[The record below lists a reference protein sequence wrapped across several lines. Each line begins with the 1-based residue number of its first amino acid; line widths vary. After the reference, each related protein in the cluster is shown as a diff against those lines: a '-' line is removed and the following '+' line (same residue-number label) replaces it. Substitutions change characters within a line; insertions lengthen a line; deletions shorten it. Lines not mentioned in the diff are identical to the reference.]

1 MKKNNLQSGR
11 KNQKLK
17 TRDRI
22 IKSAHEL
29 LNSGTE
35 LNMNDVAKK
44 AGISRATVYRYF
56 SSPEL
61 LATQLNLILNVPEP
75 KETAAS
81 VSKLSLNDGLLNV
94 QNQFLDFILKT
105 ENSSRTF
112 LSAFLSMTSPELK
125 RGQHRIKTIQEF
137 LKKNKNNLDSEA
149 KDKLTH
155 IAVLL
160 MGIEAIIVMKDVCG
174 LDEVK
179 SRKTLQWGLESIL
192 KGIVADEK
200 QN

>member
-1 MKKNNLQSGR
+1 MKNSNLQSGR

-22 IKSAHEL
+22 IEAAHQL
-29 LNSGTE
+29 LNSGDE
-35 LNMNDVAKK
+35 LNMDEIAKK

-81 VSKLSLNDGLLNV
+81 VSGLSLNDGLLNV
-94 QNQFLDFILKT
+94 QNQFLNFILKT

-125 RGQHRIKTIQEF
+125 RGQHRIKTVQEF
-137 LKKNKNNLDSEA
+137 LKNNKNNLDSET

-160 MGIEAIIVMKDVCG
+160 MGIEAILVMKDVCG
-174 LDEVK
+174 LNEDQ
-179 SRKTLQWGLESIL
+179 SRKTLTWALETLIR
-192 KGIVADEK
+192 GMVADSD
-200 QN
+200 QD

>member
-1 MKKNNLQSGR
+1 MKNSNLQSGR

-22 IKSAHEL
+22 IESAHEL
-29 LNSGTE
+29 LNSGAE
-35 LNMNDVAKK
+35 LNMDEIAKK

-81 VSKLSLNDGLLNV
+81 VSGLPLDDGLLNV

-125 RGQHRIKTIQEF
+125 RGQHRIKTVQEF
-137 LKKNKNNLDSEA
+137 LKDDKNNLDNKT
-149 KDKLTH
+149 KDRLIH

-174 LDEVK
+174 LNENE
-179 SRKTLQWGLESIL
+179 SRNTLTWGLEMIL
-192 KGIVADEK
+192 KGMVANKD
-200 QN
+200 